1 LPLVRTGLIPKK
13 DLVTLRRGERVH
25 DPIAGELRPSPEEM
39 VKIRERKPGGC
50 VFYDAPGK
58 ACTIYEHRPIQ
69 CAALK
74 CWDPSEFMTVYK
86 SPKLTRQDI
95 VENGVLVGLISAHE
109 ERCAYE
115 RMEQDVMKIEKEG
128 EKAVQRILDL
138 LKFDYELRPFVTEKT
153 GVPLE
158 EMDFL
163 FGRPFTETIPIFGL
177 KVIREPDGTFFLTRA
192 DGSARPVR

>member
-1 LPLVRTGLIPKK
+1 VRRGLIQNKN
-13 DLVTLRRGERVH
+13 LFTLRQGELIH
-25 DPIAGELRPSPEEM
+25 DPISEELRPSPEEM
-39 VKIRERKPGGC
+39 VKIKERESGGC
-50 VFYDAPGK
+50 VFYDAAGK

-74 CWDPSEFMTVYK
+74 CWDPSEFMAVYE

-95 VENGVLVGLISAHE
+95 VEDGLLLGLISAHE
-109 ERCAYE
+109 KRCAYKKI
-115 RMEQDVMKIEKEG
+115 EQDVIQIEKEG

-153 GVPLE
+153 GVSLE

-163 FGRPFTETIPIFGL
+163 FGRPFMETIPMFGL
-177 KVIREPDGTFFLTRA
+177 KVIRELDGTFFLTKA
-192 DGSARPVR
+192 DRSSRPIR

>member
-1 LPLVRTGLIPKK
+1 
-13 DLVTLRRGERVH
+13 
-25 DPIAGELRPSPEEM
+25 
-39 VKIRERKPGGC
+39 VKIRERESGGC
-50 VFYDAPGK
+50 VFYDAQGK

-95 VENGVLVGLISAHE
+95 VEDGLLLGLISAHE
-109 ERCAYE
+109 KRCAYE
-115 RMEQDVMKIEKEG
+115 RMEQDVIRIEKEG

-153 GVPLE
+153 GVSLE

-163 FGRPFTETIPIFGL
+163 FGRPFTETLPMFGL
-177 KVIREPDGTFFLTRA
+177 KVLRESDGAFFLTKA
-192 DGSARPVR
+192 DGFARPIR

>member
-1 LPLVRTGLIPKK
+1 LVRTGFIQKK
-13 DLVTLRRGERVH
+13 DLFTLRRGELVQ
-25 DPIAGELRPSPEEM
+25 DPFAQELRPSPEEM
-39 VKIRERKPGGC
+39 VKIRERESGGC
-50 VFYDAPGK
+50 LLYDAPGK

-95 VENGVLVGLISAHE
+95 VEDGLLLGFISAHE
-109 ERCAYE
+109 KRCTYK
-115 RMEQDVMKIEKEG
+115 RIEQDVIQIEKEG

-153 GVPLE
+153 GVSLE

-163 FGRPFTETIPIFGL
+163 FGRPFVETIPMFGL
-177 KVIREPDGTFFLTRA
+177 KVIREPDGTFFLTKA
-192 DGSARPVR
+192 DGFESPIR